1 MCHHLDQ
8 TKSHTTPEAC
18 FRRTCAE
25 TMLAGIQGSSDQG
38 ISHAAAFT
46 WGSPDELVGSKAQGL
61 TLKSYAA
68 RPDKQHV
75 TESVG

>member
-1 MCHHLDQ
+1 
-8 TKSHTTPEAC
+8 
-18 FRRTCAE
+18 
-25 TMLAGIQGSSDQG
+25 MLAGIQGSSDQG